1 MTERRGT
8 AAERR
13 AQAVAVGVKA
23 IADLG
28 VTTSAVQ
35 RVAEKIGVSQPYV
48 FRLFGSKQA
57 LLLACLDEME
67 DRVRAVF
74 RDAAGLDPDEP
85 LEAMGAGFRSLLAD
99 GVLSGLWLQACA
111 AARGDEAVAAR
122 CRRFITGVLQ
132 EVELCTGAMSEELFS
147 FLGRGA
153 LVLQL
158 QALGV
163 DLSRGSRVAVDALRT
178 ERTIP

>member
-1 MTERRGT
+1 MTDRRST
-8 AAERR
+8 APQRR
-13 AQAVAVGVKA
+13 SQAVRAGVRA

-28 VTTSAVQ
+28 LTTSAVQ
-35 RVAEKIGVSQPYV
+35 RVAEDIGVSQTYV

-57 LLLACLDEME
+57 LMLACLDEME
-67 DRVRAVF
+67 ARMRAAF
-74 RDAAGLDPDEP
+74 RDAAEADPDEP
-85 LEAMGAGFRSLLAD
+85 LEAMGAGFRSLVAD
-99 GVLSGLWLQACA
+99 GSLSGFWLQACA

-122 CRRFITGVLQ
+122 CRSFISGVL
-132 EVELCTGAMSEELFS
+132 EEADRGAGSTPEELSS

-163 DLSRGSRVAVDALRT
+163 DLSGGSGAAVAALRAG
-178 ERTIP
+178 RRVS

>member
-1 MTERRGT
+1 
-8 AAERR
+8 
-13 AQAVAVGVKA
+13 VKA

-28 VTTSAVQ
+28 LTTSAVQ
-35 RVAEKIGVSQPYV
+35 RVAEEIGVSQTYI

-67 DRVRAVF
+67 DRVREIF
-74 RDAAGLDPDEP
+74 HGAARLDQDER
-85 LEAMGAGFRSLLAD
+85 LEAMGAGFRALVAD
-99 GVLSGLWLQACA
+99 GALSGLWLQACA
-111 AARGDEAVAAR
+111 AARGEEEVRAR
-122 CRRFITGVLQ
+122 CRSFISGVLH
-132 EVELCTGAMSEELFS
+132 EVERHTGATSDELSS

-163 DLSRGSRVAVDALRT
+163 DLSGGSGAAVEALRAWGT
-178 ERTIP
+178 LS